1 MFRKKFPLLII
12 CSLLFLIGDAFGQG
26 HPLTGEQIVRKMA
39 AQYAVAES
47 YQDIGVVR
55 KVGEKDAPIAHPEPA
70 VFFKTYFD
78 RPGKF
83 RFEWEDSV
91 SSKSWSILW
100 SDGTD
105 IFAKWAARGLEKQK
119 SLDMGIAGATVA
131 TLGSARIVPT
141 LLMREVSGFRLTQM
155 QKVAL
160 VREEV
165 FDGKDCFVVRGFHPY
180 GYEIELYI
188 GKRDF
193 LLRKEREKND
203 DGTFTEEIRSD
214 IKVNGAIPSEVF
226 EYAPLPKGILI
237 ASLTNSSI
245 LNSRNPSQN

>member
-1 MFRKKFPLLII
+1 MFRKKFPLLVI
-12 CSLLFLIGDAFGQG
+12 CSLFFLIGDASGQK
-26 HPLTGEQIVRKMA
+26 HSLTGEQIVRKMA

-55 KVGEKDAPIAHPEPA
+55 KIGDKDAPVVQPEPA

-78 RPGKF
+78 RPGRF

-141 LLMREVSGFRLTQM
+141 LLMRDVSGFRLTQM
-155 QKVAL
+155 EKVVL

-180 GYEIELYI
+180 GYQIELWI
-188 GKRDF
+188 GKNDF

-214 IKVNGAIPSEVF
+214 IKLNGSIPSEVF
-226 EYAPLPKGILI
+226 QYAPLPKGILI
-237 ASLTNSSI
+237 ASLTHSPIPDRRNLS
-245 LNSRNPSQN
+245 LN

>member
-1 MFRKKFPLLII
+1 MFRKKLPLLVV
-12 CSLLFLIGDAFGQG
+12 CFLFFLIGHASGQLRS
-26 HPLTGEQIVRKMA
+26 LTGEQIVHKMA
-39 AQYAVAES
+39 AQYAVTGS

-55 KVGEKDAPIAHPEPA
+55 KVDDKGAAAVQSEPA

-78 RPGKF
+78 RPGRF

-105 IFAKWAARGLEKQK
+105 IFAKWATRGLEKQK

-155 QKVAL
+155 QKMAL
-160 VREEV
+160 LREEE
-165 FDGKDCFVVRGFHPY
+165 FDGKDCYVVRGVHPY
-180 GYEIELYI
+180 GYEIELWI
-188 GKRDF
+188 GKKDF

-203 DGTFTEEIRSD
+203 DGTYTEEIRSD
-214 IKVNGAIPSEVF
+214 IKLDDVIPSEIF
-226 EYAPLPKGILI
+226 QYAPLPKGELI
-237 ASLTNSSI
+237 AAATH
-245 LNSRNPSQN
+245 